1 MCGIAGIIHRD
12 GREASPVSIA
22 RMTDVIKHRGPDF
35 QDSFCYQN
43 MAFGHVRLS
52 ILDLSSMGHQ
62 PMHSD
67 DHRHTIIYNGE
78 VYNFQDIREDLISKG
93 HNFRSSSDTEVILN
107 AYLEWGEDCVSRFNG
122 MFAFAILNR
131 DENQIFFARDRF
143 GIKPLY
149 YGEFNNTFL
158 FGSEI
163 KAIEEHEDYRFEVN
177 KEGLKEYFSFQN
189 FLSSQ
194 TLNAGV
200 SMFPA
205 GHTGV
210 LNLEDSRNKS
220 LILKCYWDYNFQEPE
235 NSISEKECEE
245 ELERLFQTA
254 VERQLVSDVELG
266 SYLSGGMDSGSIT
279 AVSASKID
287 RMHTFTCG
295 FDMSSASDHEQ
306 SFDERQK
313 ARDFSN
319 YFGTQHHE
327 VMVKHSDM
335 EDAIPKIAWHLE
347 EPRVGQSYPNL
358 YAAELARSKVKVV
371 LSGAGGDEL
380 FAGYPWRY
388 YRAVH
393 NKNSKE
399 YLDKYF
405 AYWQRLVPEGQQ
417 SEFFAPIWSDIK
429 DFSIRDTF
437 ESVYTDSLNTAK
449 TPEDYVNESLYFEA
463 KTFMH
468 GLLVLED
475 KLSMAHSLES
485 RVPILDNDL
494 VDFAMKIP
502 ARYKLSSLDKIVD
515 LAKNNRNKDIETY
528 FHRSKDGK
536 MIFRNAMQNLLPKET
551 SKREKQG
558 FSGPDASWFLNE
570 SAGYIKT
577 RLLDKDSGIYD
588 YLNYDAVSNE
598 LGAHFNGAKNSRLL
612 IWSLLSAQSWFDQR
626 P

>member
-612 IWSLLSAQSWFDQR
+612 IWSLLSVQSWFDQR